1 MQRRTVP
8 VGVLLVVMVLV
19 ATVGSA
25 IAATAGD
32 VSRLTGSCRTPGGAE
47 ASMTLFVDERTRH
60 SVSASYR
67 MSTVEV
73 ARVGNGFDSVQLR
86 QPIGGGDR
94 TQVPWRTAPGALVDD
109 ARNGILPAGQDWPLG
124 PTTAGDEVAGYLVTF
139 GWEDAESCF
148 VSLVPPVQD
157 EPVQEPVAPRP
168 SVRLQAADPTSA
180 AAEVSRVRFAGAG
193 QDDGPRATAA
203 VLARD
208 DDMADALAGSPLTG
222 TAPLLLTPPAGPL
235 PAATL
240 GELLRVLPEGG
251 TVYVLGGD
259 AAIGADVVAELELY
273 RYVVERLAGPSRV
286 ETAIQVANRT
296 MALGGDASRV
306 ALVRAFGTEAD
317 PTTAWA
323 DSVGVAPW
331 AARGAVPVLVTPSDA
346 VHPGVADW
354 LAYIAPA
361 QTVLLGGPQALSAE
375 VEAAVPGPFRVA
387 GAERAGTAVAVTE
400 QLLGV
405 DRDVAATY
413 VVVDGYRLDG
423 WAYGL
428 AAAGLAVSAG
438 TGLLLVGETV
448 PDATAARVDRCAV
461 DPPVDLRLTLVG
473 DDTVIGDAVQDAL
486 DGATTRDCE

>member
-1 MQRRTVP
+1 
-8 VGVLLVVMVLV
+8 
-19 ATVGSA
+19 
-25 IAATAGD
+25 
-32 VSRLTGSCRTPGGAE
+32 
-47 ASMTLFVDERTRH
+47 MTLFVDDRTGH

-67 MSTVEV
+67 MSTVEAV
-73 ARVGNGFDSVQLR
+73 RAANGFDSVQLR
-86 QPIGGGDR
+86 QPVGGGDQA
-94 TQVPWRTAPGALVDD
+94 QVPWRAASGALVDD
-109 ARNGILPAGQDWPLG
+109 ARTGILPGGQDWPLG

-148 VSLVPPVQD
+148 VTLLPPAPDPSVSSP
-157 EPVQEPVAPRP
+157 EPVGPRP
-168 SVRLQAADPTSA
+168 SVRVQAADPTGA
-180 AAEVSRVRFAGAG
+180 AAEVSRVRFVGVDQEG
-193 QDDGPRATAA
+193 GPRATAA

-208 DDMADALAGSPLTG
+208 DDVADALAGSPLTG
-222 TAPLLLTPPAGPL
+222 TAPLLYTPPAGPL

-251 TVYVLGGD
+251 TVYVLGGE
-259 AAIGADVVAELELY
+259 AAIAPEVVGELELY

-296 MALGGDASRV
+296 MALGGDASQV

-317 PTTAWA
+317 PTAAWA
-323 DSVGVAPW
+323 DSVGIAPW
-331 AARGAVPVLVTPSDA
+331 SARGAVPVLVTPSDA

-361 QTVLLGGPQALSAE
+361 RTVLLGGPQALAAE
-375 VEAAVPGPFRVA
+375 VEAAVPGPLRIA

-413 VVVDGYRLDG
+413 VVVDGYRPDG

-448 PDATAARVDRCAV
+448 PEPTAARVDHCAV
-461 DPPVDLRLTLVG
+461 DPPLDLRLTLVG
-473 DDTVIGDAVQDAL
+473 DDTVIGDAVQQAL
-486 DGATTRDCE
+486 DDGTTREC